1 MPDAARLSLVRDATA
16 VVGIGETHYALDNL
30 AVRAGRPRTDAYGY
44 AAAALRDALDD
55 SGLALSDIDGL
66 IAGPTLASERLGEVL
81 GIDTRWAD
89 QADAV
94 NAVAKAV
101 SAIHAGLA
109 ECVALVYGNNQ
120 RAAGTRYGGPG
131 AMGAE
136 KHLAYAYFA
145 PWGLTS
151 QGALYALLANAY
163 MRHTGL
169 TEEELGAYVVA
180 QRRFAQL
187 NERAVMRRDL
197 TLADYLA
204 GENICDPLRIYDYCL
219 INDGGVALLVTTAER
234 AATLDVTPVLV
245 RGIGRSDQ
253 NRSSTSLA
261 PRLLDFYRPAHQEAA
276 EQVYAMAG
284 VSPDEIDSVQVYDS
298 FSIHVP
304 VALDGFGFCP
314 PGEPGALARDGDLGP
329 GGRLAVNTSGGHLS
343 ESYMQG
349 WNHQVEAVRQARGQA
364 GKRQVPGTVHTQYIS
379 DVAGKTMSIVSARGS
394 S

>member
-1 MPDAARLSLVRDATA
+1 MPDMARLSVVRDATA
-16 VVGIGETHYALDNL
+16 VVGVGETHYARDYA
-30 AVRAGRPRTDAYGY
+30 AVRAGTPRTDAYGY
-44 AAAALRDALDD
+44 AAAALRAALDD

-81 GIDTRWAD
+81 GVDTRWAD

-101 SAIHAGLA
+101 TAIHAGLA
-109 ECVALVYGNNQ
+109 ECVALVYGNDQ
-120 RAAGTRYGGPG
+120 RATGTRYGGPG

-151 QGALYALLANAY
+151 QGALYALMANAY
-163 MRHTGL
+163 MAQTGL

-187 NERAVMRRDL
+187 NNRAVMRRDL
-197 TLADYLA
+197 TIAAYLA
-204 GENICDPLRIYDYCL
+204 GEGICDPLRIYDYCL
-219 INDGGVALLVTTAER
+219 INDGGVALIVTTAER
-234 AATLDVTPVLV
+234 AATLDVVPVLV

-261 PRLLDFYRPAHQEAA
+261 PRLLDFYRPAHKEAA

-284 VSPDEIDSVQVYDS
+284 VSPGDIDSVQVYDS

-304 VALDGFGFCP
+304 VALDGFGFCS
-314 PGEPGALARDGDLGP
+314 PGEPGALARDGVLGP

-349 WNHQVEAVRQARGQA
+349 WNHQVEAVRQARGDA

-379 DVAGKTMSIVSARGS
+379 DVAGKTMSIVYARGAS
-394 S
+394 